1 MEETVIV
8 VEGMKCQNCVK
19 KITTLLESISG
30 IEFVDVSLEKKL
42 ATIQFDSN
50 KTSIS
55 SIIQKIQ
62 ENNFKAREPLIK
74 TIKVHGM
81 KCTNCTNKIT
91 DSLLSN
97 FPEILKVQVDLDEK
111 KVNITSVDP
120 LDETQISSNISNLGF
135 QVITTTQ
142 VDQPKEPLEV
152 KKEFVIPVHEVSFVN
167 LKFFQIE
174 NTLFILKIQEKL
186 EKLSGVL
193 NVEMNSQDSSAYIEY
208 NPEKITP
215 DGMISHLEN
224 YGYTSKVQD
233 LKTESLSV
241 NIGGEKFLY

>member
-62 ENNFKAREPLIK
+62 ENNFKAREPI
-74 TIKVHGM
+74 TQSVSVHGM
-81 KCTNCTNKIT
+81 KCKNCSNKVT

-97 FPEILKVQVDLDEK
+97 FPEILKVQVDLEEK

-135 QVITTTQ
+135 QVITSQ
-142 VDQPKEPLEV
+142 QEQPKEKIEE
-152 KKEFVIPVHEVSFVN
+152 KKETIIPVQEISFVN
-167 LKFFQIE
+167 LKFFEIE

-208 NPEKITP
+208 NPDKITP
-215 DGMISHLEN
+215 EGMISHLEL

-233 LKTESLSV
+233 LKTETLSV
-241 NIGGEKFLY
+241 NIGGVEFLY